1 MQEKTMDQLILKRIA
16 EWTKPPFDSAT
27 IAEIRALEE
36 AKNEK
41 ELAERFYTTLEF
53 GTGGLRGVL
62 GAGTNRMNVYTVG
75 MAAQG
80 LANYIIM
87 KGRAQDGV
95 VIACDSRRMSDRFRE
110 EAASIMAG
118 NGIRAYVFDDIAPT
132 PLCSFAIRKL
142 GAVSGIVITAS
153 HNPPEYNGFKAYW
166 DDGGQVVPP
175 QDREII
181 GEVKKIES
189 IGAIKKVSF
198 DEGVRAGL
206 IKVVGDD
213 IRSAYIAALEKTAL
227 RPPAPSDIKIVY
239 SPLHGTGYKI
249 VPQVLSHFGFTKVFP
264 VKEQSVPDGNF
275 PTVEYPNPEEKPA
288 LALSLELARRE
299 DADII
304 LATDPDADRMGV
316 GFKDTHGEYLLI
328 NGNQIG
334 TMLEYYMLSRLAA
347 EKKLPKD
354 AAVIKTIVTTDLQ
367 EEIAKGFGC
376 KTENVLT
383 GFKWIALKMREYDEK
398 GGGTFVFGGE
408 ESYGYLPVDFVRDKD
423 AVSACYFFAE
433 MADWLRAKGMGL
445 IDFLNE
451 IYMKHHL
458 YLEDLHSLTLKGL
471 DGMEKISAI
480 MGAFRANPPKE
491 FAGTPVSC
499 VSDIK
504 HLKMKDMKSG
514 KDHAMEGL
522 PKSDVLQFFLDDGS
536 KVTMRPSGTEPKI
549 KFYFSAKAKAGKD
562 DIEVEKAALKNKI
575 DGLKKALLEKV
586 SAV

>member
-1 MQEKTMDQLILKRIA
+1 MDQIIRKRIE
-16 EWTKPPFDSAT
+16 EWTKHPFDTAT
-27 IAEIRALEE
+27 ISEIKALEN
-36 AKNEK
+36 ANNEK
-41 ELAERFYTTLEF
+41 ELTERFYTTLEF
-53 GTGGLRGVL
+53 GTGGLRGIM

-80 LANYIIM
+80 LANYIIL
-87 KGRAQDGV
+87 KGRAKDGV

-118 NGIRAYVFDDIAPT
+118 NGIRVYVFDDIAPT
-132 PLCSFAIRKL
+132 PLCSFAIRHL
-142 GAVSGIVITAS
+142 RAVSGIVITAS

-181 GEVKKIES
+181 EEVKKIDS
-189 IGAIKKVSF
+189 IASIKKIAF
-198 DEGVRAGL
+198 NEGVRSGL
-206 IKVVGDD
+206 ITVIGDD
-213 IRSAYIAALEKTAL
+213 VRKAYIDALSKKAL
-227 RPPAPSDIKIVY
+227 RPAAPSDIKIVY

-249 VPQVLSHFGFTKVFP
+249 VPSVLAHFGFTKLFP

-288 LALSLELARRE
+288 LELSLALARRE
-299 DADII
+299 NADII

-316 GFKDTHGEYLLI
+316 GFKDKNGEYLLI

-334 TMLEYYMLSRLAA
+334 TMLEYYLLSRLTA
-347 EKKLPKD
+347 EKKMPRD

-367 EEIAKGFGC
+367 EEIAKSFGC
-376 KTENVLT
+376 ATENVLT

-433 MADWLRAKGMGL
+433 MADWLRTRGMDL
-445 IDFLNE
+445 IDFLDE
-451 IYMKHHL
+451 IYVKHHL

-471 DGMEKISAI
+471 DGMEKIGAI

-491 FAGTPVSC
+491 FAGTTVGC

-504 HLKMKDMKSG
+504 NLKMKDMKTG
-514 KDHAMEGL
+514 ADHPIEGL

-549 KFYFSAKAKAGKD
+549 KFYFSVKGKTDKAG
-562 DIEVEKAALKNKI
+562 IEAGKAALKKKI
-575 DGLKKALLEKV
+575 DELKKALLEKV
-586 SAV
+586 GAV